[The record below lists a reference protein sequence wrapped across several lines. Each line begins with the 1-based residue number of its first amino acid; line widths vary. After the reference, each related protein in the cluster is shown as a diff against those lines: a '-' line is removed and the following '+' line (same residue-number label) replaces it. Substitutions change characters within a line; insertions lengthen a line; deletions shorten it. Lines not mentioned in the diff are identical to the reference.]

1 MFNALI
7 HRRLDSGEWRKI
19 PWNDAEF
26 SRRMLREHLT
36 QEHDAASRP
45 FPIID
50 QQVAWIHRTV
60 LGGRQ
65 SSILDL
71 GCGPGFYVHR
81 FARLGHACKGIDFG
95 PASIDYA
102 RQHHAGVFVLGD
114 VLAEEYG
121 TECDLICMIYG
132 ELNAFAPESAERIV
146 EKAYQALKPGG
157 NLLLEVSHYDAIREV
172 GQQPPSWYTAE
183 GGLFSDKPYIVL
195 QESGFENN
203 RSSSWHHVIDAESG
217 ALAQYVAMHQAYT
230 EAEYRH
236 LLRRFE
242 QVTFYPSLTGE
253 AVEGAGMFV
262 IVAQK

>member
-1 MFNALI
+1 MFSSLI

-19 PWNDAEF
+19 PWNDADF
-26 SRRMLREHLT
+26 SRRMLREHLA
-36 QEHDAASRP
+36 QDHDAASRP
-45 FPIID
+45 SPAID
-50 QQVAWIHRTV
+50 QHVAWIHHTV

-71 GCGPGFYVHR
+71 GCGPGFYTHR
-81 FARLGHACKGIDFG
+81 FVKLGHACKGIDFG

-102 RQHHAGVFVLGD
+102 RQHHAGVFVLGN
-114 VLAEEYG
+114 VLTEEYG
-121 TECDLICMIYG
+121 TGYDLVCMIYG

-157 NLLLEVSHYDAIREV
+157 NLLLEVSHDDAIREI
-172 GQQPPSWYTAE
+172 GRQPPAWYTAE
-183 GGLFSDKPYIVL
+183 EGLFSDKPHIVL

-203 RSSSWHHVIDAESG
+203 RSSSWYHVIDAETG

-230 EAEYRH
+230 EDEYRH

-242 QVTFYPSLTGE
+242 HVAFYPSLTGE
-253 AVEGAGMFV
+253 PVDGAEMVV